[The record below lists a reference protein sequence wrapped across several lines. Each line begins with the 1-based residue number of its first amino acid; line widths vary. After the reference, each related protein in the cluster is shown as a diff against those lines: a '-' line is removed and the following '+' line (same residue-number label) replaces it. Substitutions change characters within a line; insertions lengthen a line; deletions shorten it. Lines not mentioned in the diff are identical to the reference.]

1 MSTISILMPFKNEEN
16 YIEECLNSILIQS
29 YTDWQLIAV
38 DDHSKDQSKSILEQE
53 KDPRIE
59 IYTNEGIGIL
69 PALQTAQKHI
79 KGQFVTRM
87 DADDIM
93 PMHKLES
100 LLELVQ
106 SKSGG
111 IVATGAV
118 KYFSDLEIS
127 EGYQRY
133 EYWLN
138 KTADGERFYKR
149 IYRECT
155 VASAN
160 WMMHIADFNEMNGYN
175 MLGYPEDYDMIFHWR
190 KHGFQIK
197 SCSQMTHLWR
207 EHPERT
213 SRNSERYQQE
223 SFFRLKLS
231 YFLEEFKDSPL
242 YLIGTE
248 KKGQLIASLL
258 EEHQV
263 AFRWFTHEE
272 EKTGTIK
279 QGLKL
284 EHISIL
290 PEDGICILA
299 VYPPKKERTA
309 LKNFIRE
316 RGYDMG
322 STAHFF

>member
-1 MSTISILMPFKNEEN
+1 MGTISILMPFKNEEN
-16 YIEECLNSILIQS
+16 YIEECLNSVLLQS
-29 YTDWQLIAV
+29 HNDWQLIAV
-38 DDHSKDQSKSILEQE
+38 DDHSNDQSRAIMEKE

-59 IYTNEGIGIL
+59 VYTNEGMGIL

-79 KGQFVTRM
+79 RGTYVTRM

-100 LLELVQ
+100 LLKFVR
-106 SKSGG
+106 SKNGG

-118 KYFSDLEIS
+118 KYFSDATIS

-133 EYWLN
+133 EHWLN

-160 WMMHIADFNEMNGYN
+160 WMMHLADFNEMNGYN
-175 MLGYPEDYDMIFHWR
+175 KLRYPEDYDMIFHWR

-197 SCSQMTHLWR
+197 SCEQMTHLWR
-207 EHPERT
+207 EHPQRT
-213 SRNSERYQQE
+213 SRNSEWYQQE

-231 YFLEEFKDSPL
+231 YFLEEFKEHPL

-272 EKTGTIK
+272 QKTGSIK
-279 QGLKL
+279 QGVRL
-284 EHISIL
+284 EHFSLL
-290 PEDGICILA
+290 PTDGICILA
-299 VYPPKKERTA
+299 VYPPKKERTT
-309 LKNFIRE
+309 LKNFVRE
-316 RGYDMG
+316 RGFDMG

>member
-1 MSTISILMPFKNEEN
+1 MGTISILLPFKNEEA
-16 YIEECLNSILIQS
+16 YLQECLNSIKAQS

-38 DDHSKDQSKSILEQE
+38 DDHSDDQGRAILEE
-53 KDPRIE
+53 ENDLRIE
-59 IYTNEGIGIL
+59 VYTNEGKGIL
-69 PALQTAQKHI
+69 PALQTAQKQI
-79 KGQFVTRM
+79 KGTYVTRM

-100 LLELVQ
+100 LLKLVR
-106 SKSGG
+106 SENGG

-118 KYFSDLEIS
+118 NYFSDEEIS

-133 EYWLN
+133 EKWLN

-160 WMMHIADFNEMNGYN
+160 WMMRIADFNEMSGYN
-175 MLGYPEDYDMIFHWR
+175 KLKYPEDYDMLFHWR

-197 SCSQMTHLWR
+197 SCEQMTHLWR
-207 EHPERT
+207 EHPQRT
-213 SRNSERYQQE
+213 SRNSDAYQQE

-231 YFLEEFKDSPL
+231 YFLEEFKEHPL

-258 EEHQV
+258 QEHQ
-263 AFRWFTHEE
+263 ASFRWFTHEKQ
-272 EKTGTIK
+272 KTGSTK
-279 QGLKL
+279 QGVTL
-284 EHISIL
+284 EHISLL
-290 PEDGICILA
+290 PKDGICILA

-316 RGYDMG
+316 QGYDMG

>member
-1 MSTISILMPFKNEEN
+1 MGTISILMPFKNEEN
-16 YIEECLNSILIQS
+16 YIEECLNSVLLQS
-29 YTDWQLIAV
+29 HNDWQLIAV
-38 DDHSKDQSKSILEQE
+38 DDHSNDQSRAIMEKE

-59 IYTNEGIGIL
+59 VYTNEGMGIL

-79 KGQFVTRM
+79 RGTYVTRM

-100 LLELVQ
+100 LLKFVR
-106 SKSGG
+106 SKNGG

-118 KYFSDLEIS
+118 KYFSDATIS

-133 EYWLN
+133 EHWLN
-138 KTADGERFYKR
+138 KTADAERFYKR

-160 WMMHIADFNEMNGYN
+160 WMMHLADFNEMNGYN
-175 MLGYPEDYDMIFHWR
+175 KLRYPEDYDMIFHWR
-190 KHGFQIK
+190 KHGSQIK
-197 SCSQMTHLWR
+197 SCEQMTHLWR
-207 EHPERT
+207 EHPQRT
-213 SRNSERYQQE
+213 SRNSEWYQQE

-231 YFLEEFKDSPL
+231 YFLEEFKEHPL

-272 EKTGTIK
+272 QKTGSIK
-279 QGLKL
+279 QGVRL
-284 EHISIL
+284 EHFSLL
-290 PEDGICILA
+290 PTDGICILA
-299 VYPPKKERTA
+299 VYPPKKERTT
-309 LKNFIRE
+309 LKNFVRE

>member
-1 MSTISILMPFKNEEN
+1 MGTISILLPFKNEEN
-16 YIEECLNSILIQS
+16 YIEECLNSILLQS

-38 DDHSKDQSKSILEQE
+38 DDHSDDQGRAILEE
-53 KDPRIE
+53 DKDPRIE
-59 IYTNEGIGIL
+59 VYTNERKGIL

-79 KGQFVTRM
+79 KGSYVTRM

-93 PMHKLES
+93 PMYKLEN
-100 LLELVQ
+100 LLKIVR
-106 SKSGG
+106 SKTGG

-118 KYFSDLEIS
+118 NYFSDEEIS

-133 EYWLN
+133 EKWLN

-160 WMMHIADFNEMNGYN
+160 WMMRIADFNEMSGYN
-175 MLGYPEDYDMIFHWR
+175 KLKYPEDYDMLFHWR
-190 KHGFQIK
+190 KYGFQIK
-197 SCSQMTHLWR
+197 SCEQMTHLWR
-207 EHPERT
+207 EHPQRT
-213 SRNSERYQQE
+213 SRNSDVYQQE

-231 YFLEEFKDSPL
+231 YFLEEFKEHPL

-248 KKGQLIASLL
+248 KKGQLIALL
-258 EEHQV
+258 LQEHQ
-263 AFRWFTHEE
+263 ASFRWFTHEKQ
-272 EKTGTIK
+272 KTGSTK
-279 QGLKL
+279 QGVTL
-284 EHISIL
+284 EHISLL
-290 PEDGICILA
+290 PKDGICILA

>member
-1 MSTISILMPFKNEEN
+1 MPFKNEEN
-16 YIEECLNSILIQS
+16 YIEECLNSVLLQS
-29 YTDWQLIAV
+29 HNDWQLIAV
-38 DDHSKDQSKSILEQE
+38 DDHSNDQSRAIMEKE

-59 IYTNEGIGIL
+59 VYTNEGMGIL

-79 KGQFVTRM
+79 RGTYVTRM

-100 LLELVQ
+100 LLKFVR
-106 SKSGG
+106 SKNGG

-118 KYFSDLEIS
+118 KYFSDATIS

-133 EYWLN
+133 EHWLN

-160 WMMHIADFNEMNGYN
+160 WMMHLADFNEMNGYN
-175 MLGYPEDYDMIFHWR
+175 KLRYPEDYDMIFHWR

-197 SCSQMTHLWR
+197 SCEQMTHLWR
-207 EHPERT
+207 EHPQRT
-213 SRNSERYQQE
+213 SRNSEWYQQE

-231 YFLEEFKDSPL
+231 YFLEEFKEHPL

-272 EKTGTIK
+272 QKTGSIK
-279 QGLKL
+279 QGVRL
-284 EHISIL
+284 EHFSLL
-290 PEDGICILA
+290 PTDGICILA
-299 VYPPKKERTA
+299 VYPPKKERTT
-309 LKNFIRE
+309 LKNFVRE

>member
-1 MSTISILMPFKNEEN
+1 MGTISILLPFKNEEN
-16 YIEECLNSILIQS
+16 YIEECLNSILLQS

-38 DDHSKDQSKSILEQE
+38 DDHSDDQGRAILEE
-53 KDPRIE
+53 NKDPRIE
-59 IYTNEGIGIL
+59 VYTNEGKGIL

-79 KGQFVTRM
+79 KGSYVTRM

-93 PMHKLES
+93 PMYKLEN
-100 LLELVQ
+100 LLKIVR
-106 SKSGG
+106 SKTGG

-118 KYFSDLEIS
+118 NYFSDEEIS

-133 EYWLN
+133 EKWLN

-160 WMMHIADFNEMNGYN
+160 WMMRIADFNEMSGYN
-175 MLGYPEDYDMIFHWR
+175 KLKYPEDYDMLFHWR
-190 KHGFQIK
+190 KYGFQIK
-197 SCSQMTHLWR
+197 SCEQMTHLWR
-207 EHPERT
+207 EHPQRT
-213 SRNSERYQQE
+213 SRNSDVYQQE

-231 YFLEEFKDSPL
+231 YFLEEFKEHPL

-248 KKGQLIASLL
+248 KKGQLIALL
-258 EEHQV
+258 LQEHQ
-263 AFRWFTHEE
+263 ASFRWFTHEKQ
-272 EKTGTIK
+272 KTGSTK
-279 QGLKL
+279 QGVTL
-284 EHISIL
+284 EHISLL
-290 PEDGICILA
+290 PQGGICILA

-316 RGYDMG
+316 QGYDMG